1 MLPSVEHRSGDRG
14 AGGDRSRRTTRA
26 ECARERESRR
36 KILKKAR
43 ATIRYAEDQSL
54 AALGLAHPADGRENA
69 TDAPLRPLAGRG
81 LELGSRDAFT
91 QGVRYVNS

>member
-1 MLPSVEHRSGDRG
+1 MCIRDRCSGKLADASRVERCW
-14 AGGDRSRRTTRA
+14 RA
-26 ECARERESRR
+26 
-36 KILKKAR
+36 AR

-54 AALGLAHPADGRENA
+54 APLGLAHPADGRENA